1 MAGSVLTALDDV
13 AQRLRE
19 QLADVENIPLDQ
31 EVVDTMQ
38 ALLAR
43 AEASVVSLLPR
54 RKQRAVEQMGQVV
67 AAYRED
73 ARMKRNQRRA
83 RLVEELLAGMKPEA
97 RTDHDVL
104 LDAWL
109 AVVRPRWRAALQS
122 GMTRRRRA
130 TLRRVRSLTGE
141 LQKNALTED
150 ELTGLLDAVQAA
162 KPVAERMVAA
172 IIGVPA

>member
-1 MAGSVLTALDDV
+1 
-13 AQRLRE
+13 
-19 QLADVENIPLDQ
+19 
-31 EVVDTMQ
+31 
-38 ALLAR
+38 
-43 AEASVVSLLPR
+43 
-54 RKQRAVEQMGQVV
+54 
-67 AAYRED
+67 
-73 ARMKRNQRRA
+73 MKRNQRRA

-97 RTDHDVL
+97 RTDLDVL

-109 AVVRPRWRAALQS
+109 AVVRPRCGAALQS

-130 TLRRVRSLTGE
+130 TLRRLCSLTGE

-162 KPVAERMVAA
+162 KPLAERVVAA